1 MATKTKTETV
11 RIEVRN
17 SDQAALISYGL
28 GLVHQELS
36 AKLVDVSDDNLDNF
50 VGNIKYLRKNA
61 NHLNEKFSLQPY
73 APYPSVEKL
82 CCRLLGLL

>member
-1 MATKTKTETV
+1 MASKTKTETV

-17 SDQAALISYGL
+17 SDQAALVSYGL

-36 AKLVDVSDDNLDNF
+36 SKLADVADDKLDTF

-61 NHLNEKFSLQPY
+61 NHLNEKFSLPMNN
-73 APYPSVEKL
+73 E
-82 CCRLLGLL
+82 

>member
-1 MATKTKTETV
+1 MASKTKTETV

-17 SDQAALISYGL
+17 SDQAALVSYGL

-36 AKLVDVSDDNLDNF
+36 SKLADVADDKLDTF

-61 NHLNEKFSLQPY
+61 NHLNEKFSLP
-73 APYPSVEKL
+73 VNNE
-82 CCRLLGLL
+82 

>member
-17 SDQAALISYGL
+17 SDQAALVSYGL

-36 AKLVDVSDDNLDNF
+36 AKLVDVADDNLDNF

-61 NHLNEKFSLQPY
+61 NRLNEKFSLP
-73 APYPSVEKL
+73 VMNND
-82 CCRLLGLL
+82 

>member
-1 MATKTKTETV
+1 MASKTKTETV

-17 SDQAALISYGL
+17 SDQAALVSYGL

-36 AKLVDVSDDNLDNF
+36 SKLADVADDKLDTF

-61 NHLNEKFSLQPY
+61 NHLNEKFSLPMNDQ
-73 APYPSVEKL
+73 
-82 CCRLLGLL
+82 

>member
-1 MATKTKTETV
+1 MASKTKTETV

-17 SDQAALISYGL
+17 SDQAALVSYGL

-36 AKLVDVSDDNLDNF
+36 TKLVDVADDKLDTF

-61 NHLNEKFSLQPY
+61 NHLNEKFSLPINN
-73 APYPSVEKL
+73 E
-82 CCRLLGLL
+82 

>member
-1 MATKTKTETV
+1 MASKTKTETV

-17 SDQAALISYGL
+17 SDQAALVSYGL

-36 AKLVDVSDDNLDNF
+36 SKLADVADDKLDTF

-61 NHLNEKFSLQPY
+61 IHLNEKFSLPMNN
-73 APYPSVEKL
+73 E
-82 CCRLLGLL
+82 

>member
-1 MATKTKTETV
+1 MASKTKTETV

-17 SDQAALISYGL
+17 SDQAALVSYGL

-36 AKLVDVSDDNLDNF
+36 TKLVDVADDKLDTF

-61 NHLNEKFSLQPY
+61 NHLNEKFSLPMNN
-73 APYPSVEKL
+73 E
-82 CCRLLGLL
+82 

>member
-1 MATKTKTETV
+1 MASKTKTETV

-17 SDQAALISYGL
+17 SDQAALVSYGL

-36 AKLVDVSDDNLDNF
+36 SKLADVADDKLDTF

-61 NHLNEKFSLQPY
+61 NHLNEKFSLPMNDN
-73 APYPSVEKL
+73 
-82 CCRLLGLL
+82 

>member
-1 MATKTKTETV
+1 MASKTKTETV

-17 SDQAALISYGL
+17 SDQAALVSYGL

-36 AKLVDVSDDNLDNF
+36 TKLVDVADDKLDTF

-61 NHLNEKFSLQPY
+61 NHLNEKFSLPMNDN
-73 APYPSVEKL
+73 
-82 CCRLLGLL
+82 